1 MHVVRRPPVHRRAVV
16 SLCRGCA
23 GSGVDIS
30 ASPRAVQVAAHGLMI
45 RFPEGAKRKRDVLVT
60 LDLYPLA
67 ALLTRIE
74 GYVALGGVPDHPFPL
89 SARDFCSW
97 CNGHGDSDGQLST
110 HALELATQGGR
121 L

>member
-1 MHVVRRPPVHRRAVV
+1 M

-30 ASPRAVQVAAHGLMI
+30 ASPRAVQIAGHGLLI
-45 RFPEGAKRKRDVLVT
+45 RFPEGAQRKRDVLVT

-67 ALLTRIE
+67 ELLPRIDK
-74 GYVALGGVPDHPFPL
+74 YVALGGVPDHPFPL
-89 SARDFCSW
+89 TRKDFCSW
-97 CNGHGDSDGQLST
+97 CNGHGDPELQLTT

-121 L
+121 R